1 MNRIDNIYKRCSNV
15 FFFHLL
21 CFFLHVF
28 FFYNKHT
35 KLRLSIL
42 NAFKIIIVNALDI
55 SLINTFKMTKLDTG
69 VTLFNAIRTCKL
81 HVYP

>member
-1 MNRIDNIYKRCSNV
+1 M
-15 FFFHLL
+15 F
-21 CFFLHVF
+21 F

-69 VTLFNAIRTCKL
+69 VTLFNTISTCKL